1 MSVKPSEVR
10 QARAFLQQRKI
21 TSDVVPPRALA
32 TAAEKKKRSFS
43 DTLLLLAYFKMGG
56 QGLGQ
61 AAKRRLAKLLHNFQP
76 PLLTIAEEEIR
87 GRGQELKD
95 NEGIA

>member
-1 MSVKPSEVR
+1 MSVKPAQVR

-21 TSDVVPPRALA
+21 TTDVVPPRALA
-32 TAAEKKKRSFS
+32 AAAEKKKRSFS

-61 AAKRRLAKLLHNFQP
+61 SAKRRLAKLLHSFNP
-76 PLLTIAEEEIR
+76 PLLTIAEEELK
-87 GRGQELKD
+87 GRGQELSP
-95 NEGIA
+95 NEGIG